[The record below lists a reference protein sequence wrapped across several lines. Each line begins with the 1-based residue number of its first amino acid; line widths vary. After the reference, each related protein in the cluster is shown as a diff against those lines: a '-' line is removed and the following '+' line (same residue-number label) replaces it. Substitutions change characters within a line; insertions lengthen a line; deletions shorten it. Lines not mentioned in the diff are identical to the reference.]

1 MLRRDRC
8 RVSLF
13 PMAKWRDEFGR
24 ASCWLK
30 GDISQREIAEAGQ
43 GTAGIQ
49 NYPKQG
55 STYYPGGLYYQRN
68 TVEWKFSYNKFLMS
82 ETSAWND

>member
-1 MLRRDRC
+1 
-8 RVSLF
+8 
-13 PMAKWRDEFGR
+13 
-24 ASCWLK
+24 LK

-43 GTAGIQ
+43 GTAGIP

-68 TVEWKFSYNKFLMS
+68 IVQWKFAITNFSCQKLLPEMTNFDIP
-82 ETSAWND
+82 NQ